1 MVSYDD
7 PFHIG
12 LTGRQ
17 ITTLGTSL
25 VLVTLLVTFVLVV
38 LISRVTRR
46 FDPNSTS
53 SPRLAS
59 LLIGLGIGFTYG
71 AQAAADADPEGIP
84 HAVAT
89 SLDVLAAACIVLG
102 AWRLVPILVTLSH
115 TSDDSDGFTAAL
127 RPHVARICKVL
138 VAVGGALMLSRAFGL
153 DVTALVAGLGIGGI
167 ALALAAQDSI
177 ANLFGSVTL
186 ALDRPF
192 RHGDYIVAGDIS
204 GTVEEIGFRS
214 TRIRTSAGTMVTYP
228 NMALAST
235 PIENF
240 GEREARRVRTHL
252 QLAPSVTA
260 NEAESVIES
269 WQEACDNAPDVLD
282 GALCRLE
289 RRDPGGWHVLLNLFL
304 DVSTWDE
311 ELEGRQRLILELVA
325 IAEAHGIAL
334 ADVQRHPVT

>member
-46 FDPNSTS
+46 FDRNSTS
-53 SPRLAS
+53 SPRLAA

-71 AQAAADADPEGIP
+71 AQASADADPEGIP

-89 SLDVLAAACIVLG
+89 SLDVLAATCIVLG

-127 RPHVARICKVL
+127 RPHVAHLQGPCCR
-138 VAVGGALMLSRAFGL
+138 GRRLMLSRAFGL

-260 NEAESVIES
+260 NEAESVIEA
-269 WQEACDNAPDVLD
+269 WQEACDKRARCPRWC
-282 GALCRLE
+282 ALPLGEEGPRWLACVAQSVPRC
-289 RRDPGGWHVLLNLFL
+289 L
-304 DVSTWDE
+304 DV
-311 ELEGRQRLILELVA
+311 G
-325 IAEAHGIAL
+325 
-334 ADVQRHPVT
+334 